1 VSTKIGL
8 LSDVHATP
16 APVKEALSIFKE
28 EGVEMIL
35 CPGDIAGYGNQLD
48 KTVELLIAGNC
59 KAILGNHEIWHLDNT
74 AKGKKDRASSFF
86 STLPAVIELTIEGK
100 KLYMVHASPPRS
112 YVDGIKLLNDDGNI
126 LLDQRLKWSERLIDF
141 EHDVLVVGHTHQVF
155 AERLGGTLVINSGS
169 TKFNH
174 TCAILH
180 FPDLE
185 IRWFALSNKSPEKVW
200 NWGKNQINPIS

>member
-1 VSTKIGL
+1 
-8 LSDVHATP
+8 
-16 APVKEALSIFKE
+16 
-28 EGVEMIL
+28 MIL

-48 KTVELLIAGNC
+48 TTVELLIAGNC

-100 KLYMVHASPPRS
+100 NLYMVHASPPRS
-112 YVDGIKLLNDDGNI
+112 YMDGIKLLDDDGNI
-126 LLDQRLKWSERLIDF
+126 LLDQKQKWSERLINF

-155 AERLGGTLVINSGS
+155 AERLGGTLVINPGS
-169 TKFNH
+169 TRFNH
-174 TCAILH
+174 TCAILL

-185 IRWFALSNKSPEKVW
+185 LRWFALSNKPPEKVW
-200 NWGKNQINPIS
+200 NWGKNQINSVG